1 MGQSQ
6 AKSVVEAATSL
17 ASPQPLQSSDY
28 ERFPLFWT
36 VPFTRRDTYTEIPAR
51 VFVDMRKSNPQKFAL
66 LIVHVRLKSG
76 VFLFN
81 VALGQFPPLSPFFAL

>member
-17 ASPQPLQSSDY
+17 ASPTPLQSSDF

-36 VPFTRRDTYTEIPAR
+36 VPFTRRDTYTEIPAKI
-51 VFVDMRKSNPQKFAL
+51 FVDMRKSNPQKFAL
-66 LIVHVRLKSG
+66 LIAHVRPNLA
-76 VFLFN
+76 VFSPN
-81 VALGQFPPLSPFFAL
+81 VALGQIPAAFAFFGN